1 MNMADLVTPLVGTP
15 KGAFIFRA
23 NRVRTKWQLAG
34 PHSLGNIVNHLVAD
48 PRDGG
53 TLVMAAKSERDYS
66 GRAETR

>member
-1 MNMADLVTPLVGTP
+1 MNMVDLVTPLVGTP

-23 NRVRTKWQLAG
+23 NRARTKWQLAG
-34 PHSLGNIVNHLVAD
+34 LHSLGNIVNHLVAD